1 MILEYL
7 VGIICFELIVYLAIK
22 IIYWF
27 DYTNSYIHCHCN
39 SEPYKPDNEVSFS
52 IDLDEE
58 QTRELLKQFD
68 DFGDND
74 D

>member
-7 VGIICFELIVYLAIK
+7 IGIICFELIVYLAIK

-39 SEPYKPDNEVSFS
+39 FEPCNHNDDGIVAMELSR
-52 IDLDEE
+52 EE
-58 QTRELLKQFD
+58 GEELLKQLFSD
-68 DFGDND
+68 DEE
-74 D
+74 